1 MAQNKILIN
10 LKHQNKGFKTLNLD
24 GILYLINDSA
34 DELAYH
40 YDKYIYFK
48 PNKLVKLLI
57 S

>member
-34 DELAYH
+34 DELGYH
-40 YDKYIYFK
+40 LKSHIK
-48 PNKLVKLLI
+48 KVHKK
-57 S
+57 